1 MEKMCKNSKSILRNL
16 LNSFPETQ
24 DAKRESN
31 NLNSSEAR
39 PFLQW
44 VGGKRNMIQQYK
56 KYFPAD
62 YNTYYEPFVGGGA
75 VFFSLLPSNAIITDS
90 NQELIETY
98 KAIRDSPEEV
108 ISLLEE
114 LKKKHS
120 KELYMAIRELDR
132 IYDLFFEFS
141 LVEIASRMIYLNQ
154 TCFNAVYRVNKK
166 SQFNVPIGSSLNR
179 LICDKNAI
187 IIASKILKKAKIICA
202 DFEEALLG
210 HNENDFIYLDPPYE
224 PVSKY
229 SDFTRYTKEKFYQD
243 DQLRLKNIFDKL
255 TKAGCKVMLSNSD
268 CEYIRDLYKEY
279 NIIYVTS
286 LRTLNCKKD
295 RRGQV
300 SELLITN
307 Y

>member
-1 MEKMCKNSKSILRNL
+1 MCENSKRILKNL
-16 LNSFPETQ
+16 LANFPETSHS
-24 DAKRESN
+24 KRESN
-31 NLNSSEAR
+31 NLNSTEAR

-44 VGGKRNMIQQYK
+44 VGGKRSMIKQYN
-56 KYFPAD
+56 KYFPKN

-75 VFFSLLPSNAIITDS
+75 VFFSLLPPKAIIADY
-90 NQELIETY
+90 NQELIKTY
-98 KAIRDSPEEV
+98 EAIRDYPEEV
-108 ISLLEE
+108 VALLEK

-132 IYDLFFEFS
+132 AYNLFIDLS
-141 LVEIASRMIYLNQ
+141 SVEIAARMIYLNQ
-154 TCFNAVYRVNKK
+154 TCFNGVYRVNKK

-179 LICDKNAI
+179 LICNRNAI
-187 IIASKILKKAKIICA
+187 MNASKILKKAEIICD
-202 DFEEALLG
+202 DFEKVILDTK
-210 HNENDFIYLDPPYE
+210 ENDFIYLDPPYE

-243 DQLRLKNIFDKL
+243 DQLRLKNMIDKL

-268 CEYIRDLYKEY
+268 CEYIRNLYKGY
-279 NIIYVTS
+279 KLIDVSS

-295 RRGQV
+295 RRGKV
-300 SELLITN
+300 SELLIIN

>member
-1 MEKMCKNSKSILRNL
+1 MCENSKKILKSL
-16 LNSFPETQ
+16 LANFPETLH
-24 DAKRESN
+24 AKRESN
-31 NLNSSEAR
+31 NLNSTGAR

-44 VGGKRNMIQQYK
+44 VGGKRSMIKQYD
-56 KYFPAD
+56 KYFPKN

-75 VFFSLLPSNAIITDS
+75 VFFSLLPSKAIIADN
-90 NQELIETY
+90 NQELIKTY

-108 ISLLEE
+108 IALLEK

-132 IYDLFFEFS
+132 IYDLFLDLS
-141 LVEIASRMIYLNQ
+141 SVEIAARMIYLNQ
-154 TCFNAVYRVNKK
+154 TCFNGVYRVNKK

-179 LICDKNAI
+179 LICDRNAI
-187 IIASKILKKAKIICA
+187 INASKILKKTEIICD
-202 DFEEALLG
+202 DFEKAILG
-210 HNENDFIYLDPPYE
+210 TKENDFIYLDPPYE
-224 PVSKY
+224 PVSRY

-243 DQLRLKNIFDKL
+243 DQLRLKNTIDKL

-268 CEYIRDLYKEY
+268 CEYIRILYKEY
-279 NIIYVTS
+279 KLIDVSS

-295 RRGQV
+295 RRGKV
-300 SELLITN
+300 SELLIIN